1 MEKWKCRPQ
10 IWTYFDDDFNPT
22 VYLLIIVNEVSTF
35 VKLEGSSTTRDKRKI
50 TGGVKYFDRLKPTAV
65 CVIVYNKFFTL
76 INLNVHS
83 FEAIIYRK

>member
-1 MEKWKCRPQ
+1 
-10 IWTYFDDDFNPT
+10 
-22 VYLLIIVNEVSTF
+22 VNEVSTF